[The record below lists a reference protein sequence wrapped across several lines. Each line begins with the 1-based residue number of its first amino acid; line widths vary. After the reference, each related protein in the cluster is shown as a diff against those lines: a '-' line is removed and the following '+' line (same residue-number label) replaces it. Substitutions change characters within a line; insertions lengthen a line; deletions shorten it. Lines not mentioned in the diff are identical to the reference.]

1 MRGRM
6 MRRRRIRSREDERRM
21 METAWRVK
29 EGWIERWM
37 NMMMTRRIG
46 RRRRRRAGRR
56 RMRHESAT
64 YLIIQIRLVHCDET
78 CVGGRFLDPCD
89 RKLLASLDAEVLGI
103 SLRSL

>member
-1 MRGRM
+1 MMRGRM

-46 RRRRRRAGRR
+46 RRRRRRRAGRR

-78 CVGGRFLDPCD
+78 CVGGGVFSILVIVSFSRVSTLKFWVYL
-89 RKLLASLDAEVLGI
+89 
-103 SLRSL
+103 